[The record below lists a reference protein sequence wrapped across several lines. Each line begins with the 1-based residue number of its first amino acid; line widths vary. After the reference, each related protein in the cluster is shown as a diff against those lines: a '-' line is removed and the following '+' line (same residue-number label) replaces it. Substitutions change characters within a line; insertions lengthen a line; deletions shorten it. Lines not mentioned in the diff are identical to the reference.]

1 MEKVEKMLED
11 REKLA
16 EEFFK
21 EKEEEADDEDD
32 QPKAEEE
39 LPPKVDEEAENK
51 TDETVENE
59 EKPEGNEDSEMH
71 QDDSREETTPFPE
84 PMDHVDS
91 GKKFNLFR
99 FFNSVVL
106 YHFFSLKNKTRLTEI
121 RKVFQVFS
129 EL

>member
-21 EKEEEADDEDD
+21 EKEEEAENEDD

-39 LPPKVDEEAENK
+39 LPPKVDEKAENK

-71 QDDSREETTPFPE
+71 QDDSREKTTAFPE
-84 PMDHVDS
+84 PMDHANS
-91 GKKFNLFR
+91 GKKLNLFR

-106 YHFFSLKNKTRLTEI
+106 NHFFSLKNKTRLTEI
-121 RKVFQVFS
+121 RKVF
-129 EL
+129 